1 MALQSCAQDAMWCD
15 MCESAVVLMHCNT
28 CLINLCKG
36 CVGEHLLEG
45 AKDHKVVRFQ
55 DRVSDQHSNKCTYHS
70 DKRSDLFCQD
80 CSQPICSHCIASGG
94 HSNHKI
100 VLLKIIIQSR
110 KKPLV
115 RDQRVFT
122 RFSLPSYQI
131 FAKKLQRNL
140 IRVEIEYHRTIESI
154 TRHGKKRCSEVNKI
168 VSILTSEAMKLKKQQ
183 VQRLQQQIR
192 ETERQISF
200 IQEAMNQTN
209 DLMDSQ
215 SLIAVSSYIPKCHFK
230 QLPEDIQITTPT
242 FEKKELNLIPDHLSL
257 FGSLKTD
264 GVETDFKFIE
274 MPPALWSSPIKDL
287 LEEPKVVSTIET
299 KHPSMLYNVACLGR
313 DTIFTTGNDDVIQ
326 RICLKNDNNAN
337 FLDFIRTLFVPDFI
351 RTSSGYRP
359 WDIAVNREGNLIY
372 SDRDSGAVLVVK
384 DGKATVLLKSI
395 YWIPLNICSTFSG
408 DLLVIMNSND
418 HKQTKVVRYSGNTE
432 IQSLQFDEMGQRLY
446 HSYDSHKYITEIQS
460 LQFDEKGQPLYHSYD
475 GHKYITENGNLD
487 ICVAD
492 CQVGSVVVVDP
503 SGKLR
508 FRYSG
513 VEPTLNNNLFC
524 PRGITT
530 DSQCQLLISDI
541 GNDCI
546 HLTDQDGQFLRYIDC
561 GLEMPWGICT
571 DQNDN
576 LFVAECK
583 SKKVKKIQYQK

>member
-1 MALQSCAQDAMWCD
+1 MALRSCAQDAMWCD
-15 MCESAVVLMHCNT
+15 MCESAMVLMHCNT

-36 CVGEHLLEG
+36 CVGEHMVEG

-55 DRVSDQHSNKCTYHS
+55 DRVSDQHSNKCTSHP
-70 DKRSDLFCQD
+70 DKLSDLFCQD

-100 VLLKIIIQSR
+100 ILLQKIIESG

-115 RDQRVFT
+115 RDQKVFT
-122 RFSLPSYQI
+122 RFSLPSYQR
-131 FAKKLQRNL
+131 FAMKLQINL
-140 IRVEIEYHRTIESI
+140 IRVEKEYQRTIESI
-154 TRHGKKRCSEVNKI
+154 TRHGKKKCSQVNEI
-168 VSILTSEAMKLKKQQ
+168 VSRLTSKAMKMKKYQ

-200 IQEAMNQTN
+200 IQKAMNQTN
-209 DLMDSQ
+209 HLMDSQ
-215 SLIAVSSYIPKCHFK
+215 SLIAVSSYIPKCQHFK

-242 FEKKELNLIPDHLSL
+242 FEKKELNLIRDHLSL

-264 GVETDFKFIE
+264 GIKTYFKFIDL
-274 MPPALWSSPIKDL
+274 PPALYSSPIKDL
-287 LEEPKVVSTIET
+287 LEEPEVVSTIET
-299 KHPSMLYNVACLGR
+299 KHSSMLYNVACLGR

-326 RICLKNDNNAN
+326 RICFKDDNNAN
-337 FLDFIRTLFVPDFI
+337 FPDF
-351 RTSSGYRP
+351 TSSGYKP
-359 WDIAVNREGNLIY
+359 WDIAVIGESNLIY
-372 SDRDSGAVLVVK
+372 SDRDSRAVLVVM
-384 DGKATVLLKSI
+384 DGKATVLLNSI
-395 YWIPLNICSTFSG
+395 DWIPFNICSTFSG

-418 HKQTKVVRYSGNTE
+418 HKQTKVVRYSGIRE
-432 IQSLQFDEMGQRLY
+432 IQSF
-446 HSYDSHKYITEIQS
+446 
-460 LQFDEKGQPLYHSYD
+460 QFDEKGQPLYHSYN

-492 CQVGSVVVVDP
+492 CQAGSVVVVDP
-503 SGKLR
+503 SGILR

-546 HLTDQDGQFLRYIDC
+546 HLTDQDGQFLCYIDC

-583 SKKVKKIQYQK
+583 SKKVVKIQYQK